1 MARNGDLLGIAAE
14 ASNVLPE
21 PLDSGALVTQPEI
34 LRLARNAG
42 EAEYVNPVVDGD
54 DDDVLS
60 LGEVLAVVERTVRV
74 ANGETWFG
82 VN

>member
-1 MARNGDLLGIAAE
+1 
-14 ASNVLPE
+14 
-21 PLDSGALVTQPEI
+21 LVTQPEI

-74 ANGETWFG
+74 ANGETWFW